1 MEQGPD
7 KNARVPLRITA
18 PLTGILVFVS
28 LLILDAWNIAP
39 HSSLRAAIVGG
50 ASSLGRID
58 IQRNHIM
65 AAARCTKPV
74 K

>member
-28 LLILDAWNIAP
+28 LLIL
-39 HSSLRAAIVGG
+39 
-50 ASSLGRID
+50 GRID

>member
-50 ASSLGRID
+50 ASSLVVTALVRLLYKRRG
-58 IQRNHIM
+58 
-65 AAARCTKPV
+65 P
-74 K
+74 